1 MDFLLENLSGSS
13 SSSNRSSEITK
24 NETLSNQQQGETLV
38 NKTSNEQGEIL
49 MNKTLNQDIFE
60 KNEKKIVISEEGS
73 YDLEINDEVHPSIER
88 GRRKKMKDMFD
99 DLSGLLPQ
107 LPSKVDKASIVNE
120 AVNYIKVLEET
131 LEKLERKKQERA
143 EGGLKQIMGTTS
155 GAVSVSGKQKVAFDK
170 TWAASNMVLN
180 IQGNEAQFSICS
192 VHKPGLM
199 TNIASVLEK
208 HNIELISATIS
219 ANGNGS
225 TCMIQVHGK
234 QGWDENSAEETYRK
248 AAEEIMPLIA

>member
-1 MDFLLENLSGSS
+1 MDFLLENHTSS
-13 SSSNRSSEITK
+13 SSSDRSSEITK
-24 NETLSNQQQGETLV
+24 NETLSKQ
-38 NKTSNEQGEIL
+38 QGEIL
-49 MNKTLNQDIFE
+49 MNKTSNQDIFE
-60 KNEKKIVISEEGS
+60 KNEKKIVISGEGS
-73 YDLEINDEVHPSIER
+73 YDLEMNDEMHPSIER
-88 GRRKKMKDMFD
+88 GRRKKMKGMFD

-120 AVNYIKVLEET
+120 AVNYIKVLQET

-143 EGGLKQIMGTTS
+143 EDGLKQIMGTTS
-155 GAVSVSGKQKVAFDK
+155 GAVSVSGKQKVAFHK

-180 IQGNEAQFSICS
+180 IHGNEAQFSICT

-225 TCMIQVHGK
+225 SCMIQVHGK
-234 QGWDENSAEETYRK
+234 QGWDENSVEETYRK

>member
-1 MDFLLENLSGSS
+1 MAEDEYLLDMDFPLGNHIGTS
-13 SSSNRSSEITK
+13 SSSNHSSERK
-24 NETLSNQQQGETLV
+24 EKKKPWNQQQ
-38 NKTSNEQGEIL
+38 QGAL
-49 MNKTLNQDIFE
+49 MNKKQNPDIGGE
-60 KNEKKIVISEEGS
+60 NEKKIIASGEGTC
-73 YDLEINDEVHPSIER
+73 LEINNEMHPSIER
-88 GRRKKMKDMFD
+88 ERRKKMKEMFE

-107 LPSKVDKASIVNE
+107 LPSKVDKATIINE
-120 AVNYIKVLEET
+120 AVNHIKVLQET

-143 EGGLKQIMGTTS
+143 QDGLKQIMGTTTS
-155 GAVSVSGKQKVAFDK
+155 GAVSVSGKQKVAFEK

-180 IQGNEAQFSICS
+180 IRGNEAQFSICS

-219 ANGNGS
+219 ANGIGN

-234 QGWDENSAEETYRK
+234 QACDGNSSEETYRK
-248 AAEEIMPLIA
+248 AAEEIMPWIA

>member
-107 LPSKVDKASIVNE
+107 LPSKVCISLF
-120 AVNYIKVLEET
+120 KVLRIFNNLIFFNIIFKLCHSIFLFIYDLF
-131 LEKLERKKQERA
+131 LEKKKDFPLLAQMISLHSYIINIYA
-143 EGGLKQIMGTTS
+143 KSLKLFNNFFIT
-155 GAVSVSGKQKVAFDK
+155 K
-170 TWAASNMVLN
+170 
-180 IQGNEAQFSICS
+180 
-192 VHKPGLM
+192 
-199 TNIASVLEK
+199 
-208 HNIELISATIS
+208 
-219 ANGNGS
+219 
-225 TCMIQVHGK
+225 
-234 QGWDENSAEETYRK
+234 NS
-248 AAEEIMPLIA
+248 